1 MRKSFLLFI
10 IAIFSFI
17 SVQSQDLLITS
28 TNDSIACQIENVLNN
43 HIFYSTVEEI
53 NFEYYKLH
61 VNYIK
66 DTLIGYYS
74 QDITD
79 TLILM
84 SLHKNKILTKDGETI
99 YCEIKKKDMNHLFY
113 SETIGGK
120 EIFKG
125 ISLSSVENFGP
136 YRAQNGFFYQN
147 QKINYSKPMDTTFQ
161 KVQLLITSGI
171 ASRIGEIPDNLSS
184 SDKAYIENLMS
195 GYYFGGNLSFYW
207 NQSVGIGIKYSG
219 FRSNA
224 SGTISFVDVDNNP
237 VTLPMSSDLEMN
249 FVGVLLNL
257 RLANLEKK
265 YQLNSSISI
274 GQLTYNETGKIENMN
289 TKATAKT
296 VAIGVETT
304 GIYSFNKHIGLALNI
319 NILGGSF
326 TSMDYKIGDY
336 SETITFDEDS
346 PENGGRVEFGL
357 GLIFSL

>member
-1 MRKSFLLFI
+1 MKKSVLLCI

-17 SVQSQDLLITS
+17 SVQSQDLLITT
-28 TNDSIACQIENVLNN
+28 TNDSISCQIENVLNN

-53 NFEYYKLH
+53 NYEHYKLH
-61 VNYIK
+61 VNFLK
-66 DTLIGYYS
+66 DTLKGFYS
-74 QDITD
+74 QNITD
-79 TLILM
+79 TLVLM
-84 SLHKNKILTKDGETI
+84 SLHKNKILKKNGETI
-99 YCEIKKKDMNHLFY
+99 YCNIKSQDMDHIFY

-136 YRAQNGFFYQN
+136 YRKQNGFFYEEK
-147 QKINYSKPMDTTFQ
+147 KIIYSKPIDTAFQ

-171 ASRIGEIPDNLSS
+171 ASRIGEIPADLSS
-184 SDKAYIENLMS
+184 SDKAYIENLMN

-224 SGTISFVDVDNNP
+224 SGTISVLDEDDNT
-237 VTLPMSSDLEMN
+237 VTLPMSSNLNMN
-249 FVGVLLNL
+249 FVGVLINL

-265 YQLNSSISI
+265 YQLNSGISI
-274 GQLTYNETGKIENMN
+274 GQLTYNETGKIENLS
-289 TKATAKT
+289 TKASAKT
-296 VAIGVETT
+296 VGIGIETT
-304 GIYSFNKHIGLALNI
+304 GIYSFNKHIGLALHI

-326 TSMDYKIGDY
+326 TSMDYKIGTY
-336 SETITFDEDS
+336 SETVTFDEDS

-357 GLIFSL
+357 GLILSL